1 MANSSHLLG
10 LTLLG
15 DVVAAAAGCDT
26 MLRGIILLLLFGF
39 SYSVYD
45 IAIPVGSNFKLTCP
59 GEADEDF
66 LFPSYTWTFTPEG
79 GKDEQLN
86 STEPE
91 LQFTP
96 VSLQHTGLYTCV
108 IKGQSSYGLVKI
120 KTRFNLQVQKIP
132 TFSKWWVVIVPEG
145 ATALLPCHP
154 AFNPGT
160 NTSGATAR
168 WSKGQKDFTELKIV
182 EKSQSTDEEKGN
194 KTTSSRIS
202 WASEAGWSIE
212 ITDIKQ
218 EDADAYYCGVSVGS
232 EMKKVLVELIVEPPP
247 PPRCL
252 NQTQPWEACPDP
264 ENRSWK
270 ATVSESIT
278 AFSVHLYNKLR
289 GSRHSQ
295 NLLVSPI
302 SIAGLLSHLL
312 LGARGETRT
321 QLEKA
326 LYLPTDFS
334 CLHAV
339 MKQMREETKESMLMA
354 NQIFFNPKYALGEAF
369 VNQSLEFYETVPEKL
384 TDNSEANMKM
394 INDWVAKKT
403 QKKIK
408 KLVESMDS
416 SSEFIL
422 LNAVHFIGKWK
433 SSFEGKGTSG
443 EFMTLSGKLVS
454 VPILYSSKFT
464 LATTYITKF
473 KAQVAKFPLTGKSS
487 LYVMVP
493 NAVTHSAL
501 AVLEENLD
509 ESNVR
514 AMVEE
519 VDKVAPVSA
528 EVTLPKTKLT
538 TNIDL
543 ATLLRKMGVSG
554 LFDSPNLCALFP
566 GEEAVELTDGRHQA
580 YISLTEQGVEAAAA
594 SSVSFSRSF
603 NTFSAMQPFVF
614 IIWSE
619 QTACPLFMGRVV
631 NPE

>member
-1 MANSSHLLG
+1 
-10 LTLLG
+10 
-15 DVVAAAAGCDT
+15 
-26 MLRGIILLLLFGF
+26 MLRGIILLLLLGF
-39 SYSVYD
+39 SYSLSD
-45 IAIPVGSNFKLTCP
+45 IAIPVGSNFTLTCP
-59 GEADEDF
+59 GDPDEDF
-66 LFPSYTWTFTPEG
+66 LFPSYTWTFTSQG
-79 GKDEQLN
+79 GKDVQLN

-96 VSLQHTGLYTCV
+96 VKLQHTGLYTCV

-120 KTRFNLQVQKIP
+120 KRRFNLLVQKIP
-132 TFSKWWVVIVPEG
+132 TFFKWWVVIVPEG

-154 AFNPGT
+154 VFQPST
-160 NTSGATAR
+160 NTSSATAR
-168 WSKGQKDFTELKIV
+168 WSKGEKQFKELKIM

-194 KTTSSRIS
+194 KTVASRIS
-202 WASEAGWSIE
+202 WASGDGWSIE

-218 EDADAYYCGVSVGS
+218 EDTDVYRCGVSVGS
-232 EMKKVLVELIVEPPP
+232 EMKMVFVELVVEPPP

-252 NQTQPWEACPDP
+252 NHTQPWEACPDP

-270 ATVSESIT
+270 ATVSESVT
-278 AFSVHLYNKLR
+278 EFSVHLYKKLK
-289 GSRHSQ
+289 GSRYGQ

-312 LGARGETRT
+312 LGARGEMRT

-334 CLHAV
+334 CLHLV
-339 MKQMREETKESMLMA
+339 MKQMREETKESMMMA
-354 NQIFFNPKYALGEAF
+354 NQMFFNPKHVLGEAF

-384 TDNSEANMKM
+384 TDSGEANVKM
-394 INDWVAKKT
+394 INEWVERKT
-403 QKKIK
+403 QSKIK
-408 KLVESMDS
+408 KLVDFMDS
-416 SSEFIL
+416 SSEFVL
-422 LNAVHFIGKWK
+422 LNAVYFIGKWK
-433 SSFEGKGTSG
+433 GSFDEKSTSG

-464 LATTYITKF
+464 LATTYISKL
-473 KAQVAKFPLTGKSS
+473 KSQVAKFPLTGKSS

-493 NAVTHSAL
+493 NAATQSAL
-501 AVLEENLD
+501 AFLEENLNLK
-509 ESNVR
+509 NVE
-514 AMVEE
+514 AMVKE
-519 VDKVAPVSA
+519 VDAVLPVSA

-538 TNIDL
+538 TNVDL
-543 ATLLRKMGVSG
+543 ATLLRKMGVTG
-554 LFDSPNLCALFP
+554 LFESPNLCAMFP
-566 GEEAVELTDGRHQA
+566 GENVVELTDGRHQA

-603 NTFSAMQPFVF
+603 NSFSAMQPFVF

-631 NPE
+631 YPE

>member
-1 MANSSHLLG
+1 MANSCPLLG
-10 LTLLG
+10 LT
-15 DVVAAAAGCDT
+15 AAGCET
-26 MLRGIILLLLFGF
+26 MLRGIILLLLLGF
-39 SYSVYD
+39 SYSLSD
-45 IAIPVGSNFKLTCP
+45 IAVPVGSNFTLTCP
-59 GEADEDF
+59 GDPDEDF

-79 GKDEQLN
+79 EKDVQLN

-96 VSLQHTGLYTCV
+96 VKLQHTGLYTCV
-108 IKGQSSYGLVKI
+108 IKGQSSYGLLKI
-120 KTRFNLQVQKIP
+120 KRRFSLQVQKIP
-132 TFSKWWVVIVPEG
+132 AFSKWWVVIVPEG
-145 ATALLPCHP
+145 ATALLPCYPVFHS
-154 AFNPGT
+154 GT

-168 WSKGQKDFTELKIV
+168 WSKGEKRFTELKIV

-194 KTTSSRIS
+194 KTAASRIS
-202 WASEAGWSIE
+202 WASGDGWSIE

-218 EDADAYYCGVSVGS
+218 EDADTYRCGVSVGS
-232 EMKKVLVELIVEPPP
+232 EMKMVLVELFVEPPP
-247 PPRCL
+247 LPRCL
-252 NQTQPWEACPDP
+252 SQTQPWEACPDP

-270 ATVSESIT
+270 ATVSESVT

-295 NLLVSPI
+295 NLIVSPI
-302 SIAGLLSHLL
+302 SIAALLSHLL
-312 LGARGETRT
+312 LGARGEMRT

-326 LYLPTDFS
+326 LYLPNDFS
-334 CLHAV
+334 CLHSV

-354 NQIFFNPKYALGEAF
+354 NQMFFNPKHALGEVF

-384 TDNSEANMKM
+384 TDSNEANVKM
-394 INDWVAKKT
+394 INDWVEKKT
-403 QKKIK
+403 HKKIK
-408 KLVESMDS
+408 NLVEFMDS
-416 SSEFIL
+416 SSEFVL

-433 SSFEGKGTSG
+433 SSFEEKGTSG

-464 LATTYITKF
+464 LTTTYISKL
-473 KAQVAKFPLTGKSS
+473 KAQVAKFPLTGNSS

-493 NAVTHSAL
+493 NAATQSAL

-509 ESNVR
+509 EKNVR
-514 AMVEE
+514 DMVKE
-519 VDKVAPVSA
+519 VDSVIPVSA
-528 EVTLPKTKLT
+528 EVTLPKIKLT
-538 TNIDL
+538 TNVDL
-543 ATLLRKMGVSG
+543 ATLLRKMGVTG
-554 LFDSPNLCALFP
+554 LFESPNLCAMFP

-619 QTACPLFMGRVV
+619 QTTCPLFMGRVV